1 MIEKEIYI
9 APFLEETE
17 DEDDNTIRIYG
28 TPFKMSVCI
37 NSLNGSNEIT
47 IYGDRVSR
55 MVKATPDIE
64 WFSKIKEG
72 DLAYLYGPTPVEE
85 KVNGEYANYKVVA
98 VLPQNLKM
106 TVYFEKLQG
115 GN

>member
-9 APFLEETE
+9 APFLEEKE
-17 DEDDNTIRIYG
+17 DDDDNTIRTYG
-28 TPFKMSVCI
+28 IPFKLSACI
-37 NSLNGSNEIT
+37 NSLNGSNEMT
-47 IYGDRVSR
+47 VYGDRVFR

-72 DLAYLYGPTPVEE
+72 DLAYLYGSTPEGE
-85 KVNGEYANYKVVA
+85 TANGDKANYKVVA